1 MATVATISTLSAIL
15 KEFYLGPIAEQLNQE
30 IMVYELFDKA
40 SVDWSGR
47 RVVIPVHLARNTGV
61 GFAAEDG
68 ALPLTGTQT
77 YGRLEVDAKYL
88 YGRFEITGPAMA
100 AAKSGG
106 NAFISYVDAE
116 MTKLTSD
123 VKIAA
128 NEAAVHGG
136 QVLGYV
142 WQKQNVAAPAGA
154 TFQYSGRTKGL
165 AVAGAATTAQLVQL
179 DTYAAVGAATVVNS
193 VTDNTIIFA
202 AAINTSGVDPGIVMA
217 VTAPAAS
224 TLIGNVAN
232 GWQAEPN
239 GMTSNLSSPSHFT
252 IDRSAAINAE
262 LRSNHLVQSPATD
275 VYAALTLDRLQAT
288 LDQILV
294 ASSEAPDCI
303 IMNPVMRQEYT
314 SLLVGSSAGN
324 LYVTTDSAKNG
335 DGGFTGLA
343 YGNIPMKTSQSMFKG
358 TFFFLTTKSWCVTEL
373 EGPGFADEDG
383 DVLSRVLN
391 KDSFEGF
398 YKMYYNTVCKRPN
411 ANAVLTGVSF

>member
-142 WQKQNVAAPAGA
+142 WQKLAAGTA
-154 TFQYSGRTKGL
+154 FQYSGRTKNIGTL
-165 AVAGAATTAQLVQL
+165 GVAAAKAQLVQL
-179 DTYAAVGAATVVNS
+179 DTYATVGAATQVDALSDTAITFNV
-193 VTDNTIIFA
+193 
-202 AAINTSGVDPGIVMA
+202 AINTSGVAPGVVMA
-217 VTAPAAS
+217 VIATS
-224 TLIGNVAN
+224 TSTIISNVADA
-232 GWQAEPN
+232 WQAEPN

-252 IDRSAAINAE
+252 IDRSSAINAE
-262 LRSNHLVQSPATD
+262 LRSNHLVQSPSTD

-411 ANAVLTGVSF
+411 ANAVLTAVSF